1 VGFSIWYNGLMA
13 TKIYEEGI
21 VELVD
26 GTKITV
32 GPAKIKYLKKIL
44 DQFSLISKVDGEDE
58 TLEIVLECV
67 KISMEQFYPQLS
79 NSITDIED
87 NFDIKQLYKVLEF
100 SAGIKLNEDKEDSIE
115 QQAKSESDKGS
126 NWDDLDLAK
135 LESEVFLIG
144 AWKNY
149 EELETSISMPELIS
163 VLEMKREIDRNDKK
177 FSAAMQ
183 GVDIDK
189 DKNDNA
195 WEDMKKRVLYK
206 GKDANDITNLRGAR
220 AQKAGFGIGNGL
232 GYEEVVG

>member
-1 VGFSIWYNGLMA
+1 MA

-115 QQAKSESDKGS
+115 QQAKSENDKGS

-149 EELETSISMPELIS
+149 
-163 VLEMKREIDRNDKK
+163 
-177 FSAAMQ
+177 
-183 GVDIDK
+183 
-189 DKNDNA
+189 
-195 WEDMKKRVLYK
+195 
-206 GKDANDITNLRGAR
+206 
-220 AQKAGFGIGNGL
+220 
-232 GYEEVVG
+232 

>member
-1 VGFSIWYNGLMA
+1 MA

-87 NFDIKQLYKVLEF
+87 NFDIKQL
-100 SAGIKLNEDKEDSIE
+100 IK
-115 QQAKSESDKGS
+115 
-126 NWDDLDLAK
+126 
-135 LESEVFLIG
+135 F
-144 AWKNY
+144 
-149 EELETSISMPELIS
+149 
-163 VLEMKREIDRNDKK
+163 
-177 FSAAMQ
+177 
-183 GVDIDK
+183 
-189 DKNDNA
+189 
-195 WEDMKKRVLYK
+195 
-206 GKDANDITNLRGAR
+206 
-220 AQKAGFGIGNGL
+220 
-232 GYEEVVG
+232 